1 MSGDVQPRKRKDKKK
16 KRDDEASHGVHI
28 TKMGSDDMHL
38 HIHEEHG
45 TGGNW
50 CAKTIFFSL
59 MLLLLSV
66 VCIIIME
73 NRGISDV
80 DTPLSESRF
89 SNYFDGWVDEHRA
102 EHDDHH
108 DSHGSL
114 EHDDDH
120 DDEHDEEDDHDEPFE
135 EEADH
140 SEGDEEAEGEEEED
154 ENVTPEEEDED
165 QDDTATAENVT
176 AEEEEED
183 EENVTAEEDVD
194 DNVTAEEADDDNLT
208 AEDENVTEEATLEQ
222 NDDEEDDEDVNK
234 TNEQDDEDDNVTK
247 ETSKPTSQD
256 VQDDDDE
263 EDDDGNFDSLEKIV
277 DNDASELELLKEKA
291 RQQAAAESSKQNAAS
306 AENDLEDEADNA
318 PSWASSMAVKIGVGL
333 ALALVARL
341 VLIRKNPISNE
352 APAPEILM
360 KRRLTIASPDELI
373 PEDVDNAAE
382 PLPEEDYS
390 EEEIEI
396 EEEIEYIEE
405 EIEPVGEENQ
415 VDAGDN
421 DYVPQTFEQLN
432 AMYRPKDYKDETE
445 QKIEIKPTQT
455 EAYSYQSPYNTP
467 FNSNNNRNNN
477 NTSRY
482 SQEESPKT
490 SERSTNN
497 GYNNNNT
504 QNQNQFK
511 TTMPVFEAPPPP
523 PLVEAKIDMSTKYSP
538 PKETKVAVK
547 PETSNQ
553 SLKKDITYD
562 MDYDKAEK
570 ETPQVETKKEEAH
583 DMDYQ
588 PDSEDID
595 YDEDDIYDDDEEAQ
609 DDDSED
615 LDDDDLLDDD
625 DEDLEEGDDEDVSDV
640 DDTELMNRLE
650 AKYGKLPA
658 KEYESDEDP
667 DDPTWTQIKP
677 KTGGGPQSLEDDDD
691 IDLFEQ
697 ELRRA
702 NEEMMREHYEDAL
715 KSFDRLI
722 QTYPHQPQTYLGKAQ
737 TLDQYADQRKDNRM
751 LMEAIEYYKTYLEF
765 DVNDDQLWEYRSA
778 GERSLQRLRF
788 MGHYAQ
794 CLPIHNLL
802 IKKFPQLPSVRT
814 QLAITY
820 LMIDRLSDAKRVLRE
835 TLKLWPDDGLALVH
849 YGFVLKQLDHDYHN
863 ATIYL
868 RQGIESEEEGTQ
880 TGIFY
885 FQLGEA
891 LQRLGKQSEAV
902 KVFRKGV
909 NLKLFPSVFQR
920 SLYNEPNL
928 KAQPFWTA
936 KETTYEK
943 FFKKLQDNWLAIKAE
958 GLNVL
963 SKIGYYMNE
972 SENLKNKGDWKQFEL
987 YARGEQRR
995 ENCLQAPITCSLIE
1009 QFPAARGCRRGQVK
1023 FSVMHPGTH
1032 IWPHCGPSNC
1042 RLRAHLGLVV
1052 PSGTRIRVAEEERTW
1067 QEGKFLIFD
1076 DSFEHEVW
1084 HEGQGIRLV
1093 LIVDIWHP
1101 ELSEHQRRS
1110 LFPI

>member
-28 TKMGSDDMHL
+28 TKMGSDDVHL

-140 SEGDEEAEGEEEED
+140 SEGDEEIEEEEEED

-165 QDDTATAENVT
+165 QDDNATAENVT
-176 AEEEEED
+176 AEEEDEDEEED

-194 DNVTAEEADDDNLT
+194 DNITAEEADDDNVT
-208 AEDENVTEEATLEQ
+208 AEDENVTEEATMEQ
-222 NDDEEDDEDVNK
+222 NDDDEDDEEDVNK

-405 EIEPVGEENQ
+405 EIETVGEENQ
-415 VDAGDN
+415 VDA
-421 DYVPQTFEQLN
+421 E
-432 AMYRPKDYKDETE
+432 
-445 QKIEIKPTQT
+445 
-455 EAYSYQSPYNTP
+455 
-467 FNSNNNRNNN
+467 
-477 NTSRY
+477 
-482 SQEESPKT
+482 
-490 SERSTNN
+490 
-497 GYNNNNT
+497 
-504 QNQNQFK
+504 
-511 TTMPVFEAPPPP
+511 
-523 PLVEAKIDMSTKYSP
+523 
-538 PKETKVAVK
+538 
-547 PETSNQ
+547 
-553 SLKKDITYD
+553 
-562 MDYDKAEK
+562 
-570 ETPQVETKKEEAH
+570 
-583 DMDYQ
+583 
-588 PDSEDID
+588 
-595 YDEDDIYDDDEEAQ
+595 
-609 DDDSED
+609 
-615 LDDDDLLDDD
+615 
-625 DEDLEEGDDEDVSDV
+625 
-640 DDTELMNRLE
+640 
-650 AKYGKLPA
+650 
-658 KEYESDEDP
+658 
-667 DDPTWTQIKP
+667 IKP

-794 CLPIHNLL
+794 CLPIHNIL
-802 IKKFPQLPSVRT
+802 IKKFPRLPSVRT

-820 LMIDRLSDAKRVLRE
+820 LMIDRLSDAKQVLRE

-909 NLKLFPSVFQR
+909 SLKLFPSVFQR

-928 KAQPFWTA
+928 KAQPFWSA

-958 GLNVL
+958 GLNIL

-1032 IWPHCGPSNC
+1032 VWPHCGPSNC

>member
-16 KRDDEASHGVHI
+16 KRESLDVRRSEGELIFSRKSSLQDDEASHGVHI

-176 AEEEEED
+176 AEEEDEDEEED

-194 DNVTAEEADDDNLT
+194 DNVTAEEADDDNVT

-222 NDDEEDDEDVNK
+222 NDDEEDNEDVNK

-318 PSWASSMAVKIGVGL
+318 PSWASSK
-333 ALALVARL
+333 
-341 VLIRKNPISNE
+341 
-352 APAPEILM
+352 
-360 KRRLTIASPDELI
+360 
-373 PEDVDNAAE
+373 
-382 PLPEEDYS
+382 
-390 EEEIEI
+390 
-396 EEEIEYIEE
+396 
-405 EIEPVGEENQ
+405 
-415 VDAGDN
+415 
-421 DYVPQTFEQLN
+421 
-432 AMYRPKDYKDETE
+432 
-445 QKIEIKPTQT
+445 
-455 EAYSYQSPYNTP
+455 
-467 FNSNNNRNNN
+467 
-477 NTSRY
+477 
-482 SQEESPKT
+482 
-490 SERSTNN
+490 
-497 GYNNNNT
+497 
-504 QNQNQFK
+504 
-511 TTMPVFEAPPPP
+511 
-523 PLVEAKIDMSTKYSP
+523 
-538 PKETKVAVK
+538 
-547 PETSNQ
+547 
-553 SLKKDITYD
+553 
-562 MDYDKAEK
+562 
-570 ETPQVETKKEEAH
+570 
-583 DMDYQ
+583 
-588 PDSEDID
+588 
-595 YDEDDIYDDDEEAQ
+595 
-609 DDDSED
+609 
-615 LDDDDLLDDD
+615 
-625 DEDLEEGDDEDVSDV
+625 
-640 DDTELMNRLE
+640 
-650 AKYGKLPA
+650 
-658 KEYESDEDP
+658 
-667 DDPTWTQIKP
+667 IKP

-778 GERSLQRLRF
+778 GERSLQRFRF

-958 GLNVL
+958 GLNIL